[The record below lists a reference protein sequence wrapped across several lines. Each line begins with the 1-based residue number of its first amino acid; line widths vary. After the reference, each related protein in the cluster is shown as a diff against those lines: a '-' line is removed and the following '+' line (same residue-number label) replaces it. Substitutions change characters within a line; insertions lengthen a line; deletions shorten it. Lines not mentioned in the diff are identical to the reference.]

1 MKINTFISVSA
12 LVVIS
17 LFVAV
22 SIFVSNFIILDGID
36 SIKSDQ
42 AIEDALKLK
51 NYINHCEKE
60 LDKLTMDWAYWDDT
74 YSYLS
79 TKDEEFLTTNF
90 EYSIFEQQQ
99 ISAAAIFDLQNNFVF
114 GTKAAPEQS
123 STQDISAD
131 AIRSLSQLTAMLID
145 NDGLGGIEGVVEM
158 DGRPHIFAM
167 RKITD
172 TQMHKSP
179 NGVLVLTKLI
189 DDNFITNIEDNLL
202 FTVSALTPQK
212 IEKELIDTSVVDI
225 FRIKKFPDSISVYV
239 PVFDAF
245 GDVAL
250 GLKLSIK
257 RTVMQFGKRI
267 FSNSLLLFIAFSAAL
282 VMAFM
287 WTVKKR
293 ILSRIISLQSQL
305 AGIKTL
311 TDEKI
316 KLNDSAVDE
325 IYFLANDINKMLSQL
340 ESNELFLHQTINAL
354 HAGVITISP
363 KTHTILAVNDYAQ
376 KLIALPKEEIIGGFN
391 LQVQHPQS

>member
-17 LFVAV
+17 LFVVV

-36 SIKSDQ
+36 SIENDQ

-51 NYINHCEKE
+51 NYLNHCEKE

-79 TKDEEFLTTNF
+79 TKDKEFISTNF

-99 ISAAAIFDLQNNFVF
+99 ISSAAIFDFQNNFVF
-114 GTKAAPEQS
+114 GTKAAPDQW
-123 STQDISAD
+123 STQGMSAS
-131 AIRSLSQLTAMLID
+131 AIRSLSQLTAILID

-158 DGRPHIFAM
+158 DGTPHIFAM

-202 FTVSALTPQK
+202 FTVAALTPHQ
-212 IEKELIDTSVVDI
+212 IDKELIDTSVVDV
-225 FRIKKFPDSISVYV
+225 FRIKKFPEYISVYV

-250 GLKLSIK
+250 GLKLNIN

-267 FSNSLLLFIAFSAAL
+267 FFNSLLLFIAFSAAL
-282 VMAFM
+282 VIAFM

-311 TDEKI
+311 TD
-316 KLNDSAVDE
+316 
-325 IYFLANDINKMLSQL
+325 
-340 ESNELFLHQTINAL
+340 
-354 HAGVITISP
+354 
-363 KTHTILAVNDYAQ
+363 
-376 KLIALPKEEIIGGFN
+376 
-391 LQVQHPQS
+391 